1 VRNPEQR
8 WEHQL
13 RRIETLTDVVF
24 AVILVR
30 TFVLL
35 PKPSAAERSAG
46 DMLDFYVEN
55 LGAFAMVLIGFLITI
70 IYWVQS
76 NATFGLLRRTDT
88 RHTIFSLVQLV
99 ALLLFMYAI
108 RMGIDYDGDTF
119 AMVFESSTAALMGF
133 LGWANWSYATRDRKL
148 MHDWVTDDEILKC
161 SLRLIP
167 EPVTAVLT
175 IPCAFI
181 HPGLWGLS
189 WFVVAPVVSRI
200 TKRKLSS

>member
-1 VRNPEQR
+1 MNNREQR

-13 RRIETLTDVVF
+13 SRIETLTDVVF

-55 LGAFAMVLIGFLITI
+55 LGAFAMVLIGFLVTI

-88 RHTIFSLVQLV
+88 RHTIFSLIQLV

-133 LGWANWSYATRDRKL
+133 VGWANWNYATRDRKL
-148 MHDWVTDDEILKC
+148 MHDWVTDGEILKC

-181 HPGLWGLS
+181 HPGVWGLS
-189 WFVVAPVVSRI
+189 WFALGPVARWV